1 MRPKF
6 LLTSGL
12 VFSLFFIAVGDRIL
26 PSPMSDASRNLRA
39 SMNQTML
46 GLFPQSKIP
55 DKIEEREKKVE
66 DLWNQKSG
74 SKSD

>member
-12 VFSLFFIAVGDRIL
+12 IFSLFFIAVGDRLL

-39 SMNQTML
+39 SINQMML
-46 GLFPQSKIP
+46 GWFPQSSLP
-55 DKIEEREKKVE
+55 GKIEEREKRVE
-66 DLWNQKSG
+66 DIWHQKTG

>member
-12 VFSLFFIAVGDRIL
+12 VFSLFFIAVGDRML
-26 PSPMSDASRNLRA
+26 PSPMSDASRNVRA
-39 SMNQTML
+39 SINQTML

-55 DKIEEREKKVE
+55 DQIDEREKKVE

-74 SKSD
+74 SKSN